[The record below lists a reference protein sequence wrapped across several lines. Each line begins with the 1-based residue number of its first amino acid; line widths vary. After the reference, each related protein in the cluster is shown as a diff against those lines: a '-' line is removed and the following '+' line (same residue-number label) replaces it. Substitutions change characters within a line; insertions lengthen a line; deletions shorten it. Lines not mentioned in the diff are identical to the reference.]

1 VIANQNIILFS
12 SDDWS
17 SGLKSSKYHVAVGLA
32 KTNRVL
38 FVNSIGLRN
47 PSASASDLRRVWQ
60 KLLGF
65 LRGWQKV
72 GDNLFVYTPIVI
84 PFHRSR
90 WARRVNRRILVWSLR
105 VVQILLKLRT
115 PVLLVF
121 SPTFH
126 AVVGHL
132 RERGV
137 VYYCI
142 DELKAYHEV
151 DRGMIDRMER
161 DLLAKADCVVACSQ
175 ALVEKKR
182 PFNRH
187 VYYVPHGVEWGLF
200 RRALDETTSIPDDI
214 AGLKKPIVGYYG
226 FISEDWI
233 DFALLNEIAARHPDW
248 SLVLIGRT
256 KVDPATVLEH
266 GNIHFLGVRPFETL
280 PNYSRAFDVGII
292 PFAINELTASSNP
305 LKLFEYLASGLPV
318 VSVEIPEVARYRD
331 NVKVARDRPEFI
343 RLIEQALTESSL
355 ADKRRRSDLVRN
367 ETWEQRLDVLSA
379 IIARHAR
386 PLT

>member
-1 VIANQNIILFS
+1 MIANQNIILFS

-175 ALVEKKR
+175 ALVSSEWLSPPVAASIR
-182 PFNRH
+182 FQLSPL
-187 VYYVPHGVEWGLF
+187 VYC
-200 RRALDETTSIPDDI
+200 R
-214 AGLKKPIVGYYG
+214 
-226 FISEDWI
+226 
-233 DFALLNEIAARHPDW
+233 
-248 SLVLIGRT
+248 
-256 KVDPATVLEH
+256 
-266 GNIHFLGVRPFETL
+266 
-280 PNYSRAFDVGII
+280 
-292 PFAINELTASSNP
+292 
-305 LKLFEYLASGLPV
+305 
-318 VSVEIPEVARYRD
+318 
-331 NVKVARDRPEFI
+331 
-343 RLIEQALTESSL
+343 
-355 ADKRRRSDLVRN
+355 
-367 ETWEQRLDVLSA
+367 
-379 IIARHAR
+379 
-386 PLT
+386 